1 MEFNKIYEGCCYRVL
16 KTFADKSIH
25 CIITSP
31 PYWAL
36 RDYKVKSTDWPEV
49 SYTLFGFEI
58 NIPAQTCC
66 LGLEKD
72 LFAFIGHLVLIFRE
86 CHRVLRDDGTMW
98 VNMGDSY
105 LGNGAAFGSKKSTL
119 NGRKQGDVDFGAA
132 KRFTKKVCIG
142 KPKDIAGVPFML
154 AFALREDGWYWR
166 QDIIWSKRNPMP
178 ESVNDRCTKSHE
190 YILLFSKSRK
200 PTIWRARD
208 TGIWSNNP
216 GKKERIINN
225 AGKEVKR
232 WKPYSYYFDA
242 EAIATPY
249 KDKTLT
255 TFGCEVKG
263 SGDGSGLVA
272 SENWANS
279 LKVRSPKEWIKSG
292 MFKDTT
298 KFNGKNAGKRHPS
311 DGAMPSHKNLQDKG
325 QPPHSMHIVRLKGSG
340 ESDSIAINGSKIKG
354 HSGNYDKNGNL
365 IGDGR
370 ANKRSV
376 WEVSTF
382 AFKDAHFA
390 TFPPDLIVDCIKAG
404 CPEGGIVLDIFGGSG
419 TTAEVASKLN
429 RNWILIEIG
438 NHNVQIAKK
447 RLHKSLG
454 LFNPIK
460 N

>member
-16 KTFADKSIH
+16 KTFADKSVH

-36 RDYKVKSTDWPEV
+36 RDYKVKPTDWPAV
-49 SYTLFGFEI
+49 TYSLFGFEI
-58 NIPAQTCC
+58 IIPAQTCC

-86 CHRVLRDDGTMW
+86 CRRVLRDDGTMW

-105 LGNGAAFGSKKSTL
+105 AVSSMTGGNNSF
-119 NGRKQGDVDFGAA
+119 NKQGVYKSERQHFN
-132 KRFTKKVCIG
+132 KKNLASFL
-142 KPKDIAGVPFML
+142 KPKDMVGVPWML
-154 AFALREDGWYWR
+154 AFALREDGWYLR
-166 QDIIWSKRNPMP
+166 QDIIWSKPNPMP

-190 YILLFSKSRK
+190 YIFLFTKSKK
-200 PTIWRARD
+200 
-208 TGIWSNNP
+208 
-216 GKKERIINN
+216 
-225 AGKEVKR
+225 
-232 WKPYSYYFDA
+232 YFFDA
-242 EAIATPY
+242 KAIATPY

-263 SGDGSGLVA
+263 NGDGSGLVA

-279 LKVRSPKEWIKSG
+279 LQIRKPKEWMGFG
-292 MFKDTT
+292 MFKDAT
-298 KFNGKNAGKRHPS
+298 KFNGKNKGKRHLS
-311 DGAMPSHKNLQDKG
+311 DGVMPQHKNLQDKG
-325 QPPHSMHIVRLKGSG
+325 QPVHSMHVARVTPKTATQKEAEAYG
-340 ESDSIAINGSKIKG
+340 INGKGFIG
-354 HSGNYDKNGNL
+354 HSGHYDANGNI
-365 IGDGR
+365 IGDGK

-390 TFPPDLIVDCIKAG
+390 TFPPNLIIDCVKAG
-404 CPEGGIVLDIFGGSG
+404 CPEGGVVMDIFGGSG
-419 TTAEVASKLN
+419 TTAEVSSKLN
-429 RNWILIEIG
+429 RNWVLIEIG

-454 LFNPIK
+454 LFNRIK

>member
-1 MEFNKIYEGCCYRVL
+1 MEFNKIYTGCCYSVL
-16 KTFADKSIH
+16 KTFPDNSIH

-36 RDYKVKSTDWPEV
+36 RDYKVKPTDWTAIT
-49 SYTLFGFEI
+49 YTLFGFEI
-58 NIPAQTCC
+58 NVPAQTCC

-86 CHRVLRDDGTMW
+86 CKRVLRDDGTMW

-105 LGNGAAFGSKKSTL
+105 AVSSMTGGN
-119 NGRKQGDVDFGAA
+119 NGYNKQGVYKKERQFFG
-132 KRFTKKVCIG
+132 KKNLSSFL
-142 KPKDIAGVPFML
+142 KPKDMCGIPWML
-154 AFALREDGWYWR
+154 AFALREDGWYLR
-166 QDIIWSKRNPMP
+166 QDIIWSKPNPMP

-190 YILLFSKSRK
+190 YVFLLTKSKK
-200 PTIWRARD
+200 
-208 TGIWSNNP
+208 
-216 GKKERIINN
+216 
-225 AGKEVKR
+225 
-232 WKPYSYYFDA
+232 YYFDA
-242 EAIATPY
+242 KAIATPI
-249 KDKTLT
+249 KDKTLST
-255 TFGCEVKG
+255 YGCEVKG
-263 SGDGSGLVA
+263 NGDGSGLIA

-279 LKVRSPKEWIKSG
+279 LKIRKPKEWKMPDGWDTGSG
-292 MFKDTT
+292 GHGAFHR
-298 KFNGKNAGKRHPS
+298 NGREKGKT
-311 DGAMPSHKNLQDKG
+311 HKNLKDKG
-325 QPPHSMHIVRLKGSG
+325 LPVHSMHIARLKGVG
-340 ESDSIAINGSKIKG
+340 ESDTMAINGSKIKG
-354 HSGNYDKNGNL
+354 HSGNYDANGNI
-365 IGDGR
+365 IGDGK

-390 TFPPDLIVDCIKAG
+390 TFPPNLIIDCIKAG
-404 CPEGGIVLDIFGGSG
+404 CTEGGTVLDIFGGSG
-419 TTAEVASKLN
+419 TTAEVASKLS